1 MFFNYFLI
9 AIRNLLKQR
18 AYTLINITGMA
29 IGIACSIF
37 IILFVN
43 HELSYDQFH
52 SKGDQIFRIGVS
64 GKFSGNEFDQAVTAQ
79 PMAQALISDYPEVK
93 NVVRLRE
100 YGDWLVTYGENKF
113 HEENMLFADSTFFEI
128 LDFKLLKGDPL
139 TVLKEKRTIVLT
151 ESMAR
156 KYFGDEDPIGKMIK
170 LETDTTLH
178 RITGLM
184 EDVPANSHIHFDAVG
199 SLHTYAR
206 PEEEFWVS
214 HNFYT
219 YILTDGITPKDTLE
233 NKFHSIINKYVG
245 PQIEEVLGMSMDA
258 MEEQGDFFGY
268 FLQPLK
274 EIHLTSDLDYE
285 FEPNGN
291 KTLVYIFIVIAALIL
306 IVACI
311 NFTNMATAL
320 AASRSKEVGI
330 RKLVGA
336 QKPMLVSQFL
346 FESFMLTAIAFG
358 AAAILVAL
366 LIPYFNNI
374 MQLEVNTAFLS
385 SWKIAPL
392 ILLFII
398 FISFLA
404 GSYPAFYLAAFR
416 PISVLKGVVVRG
428 TKGGKIRSTLVVLQ
442 LAVSILILVGTYIT
456 FGQLR
461 FLIKN
466 DPGFDTENVLVIRR
480 SDVLKDNME
489 SFKQELL
496 RNPGVVSVSNS
507 NSIPGRNFS
516 NNAIFVE
523 ERGTNSTYLTWQ
535 SWVSFDYDKVFSLKI
550 VDGRFF
556 SRDISSDSSGIV
568 INQAAIKSLGLE
580 EPVLGQRLLSPSGPQ
595 TFDATPIIG
604 IVEDFH
610 FQSMHSNIEPM
621 SFSLMPGNWEGYIPI
636 KLIGTNMPESI
647 DFIRETW
654 ESFTTEYPFDFFWM
668 KDDYARL
675 YAMEKKTSSIFVAF
689 AIISLIIAGLGLIGL
704 ISFTAA
710 QRTKEIGIR
719 KVMGSTSEFIV
730 RLFLKEIG
738 ILVAIATLLAAP
750 VYFIVNNWLQNFA
763 YHIQFSP
770 LKFAVILVA
779 AGIITLLLS
788 WISVGGITI
797 NASRKNPVES
807 LRYE

>member
-1 MFFNYFLI
+1 
-9 AIRNLLKQR
+9 
-18 AYTLINITGMA
+18 MA
-29 IGIACSIF
+29 IGITCGIF

-52 SKGDQIFRIGVS
+52 TKADRIFRIGVS
-64 GKFSGNEFDQAVTAQ
+64 GKFSGSEFNQAITAQ

-100 YGDWLVTYGENKF
+100 YGDWLVTYGEKRF

-128 LDFKLLKGDPL
+128 FDFRLLKGDPL

-156 KYFGDEDPIGKMIK
+156 KYFGNEDPIGEMIK
-170 LETDTTLH
+170 LETDTTLFMV
-178 RITGLM
+178 TGLM
-184 EDVPANSHIHFDAVG
+184 EDVPGNSHIHFDAVG

-206 PEEEFWVS
+206 PEHEFWVS

-219 YILTDGITPKDTLE
+219 YILTDGMTPQDTLE
-233 NKFHSIINKYVG
+233 DKFQSIIHKYVG
-245 PQIEEVLGMSMDA
+245 PQIEDVLGISMDA

-274 EIHLTSDLDYE
+274 EIHLTSDLNYE

-291 KTLVYIFIVIAALIL
+291 KVLVYILIVIAGLIL

-311 NFTNMATAL
+311 NFTNMATAR

-346 FESFMLTAIAFG
+346 FESFMLTALAFG
-358 AAAILVAL
+358 AAAILVSF
-366 LIPYFNNI
+366 LIPYFNNMI
-374 MQLEVNTAFLS
+374 QLEVNTAFLS

-392 ILLFII
+392 IILFILL
-398 FISFLA
+398 ISFLA
-404 GSYPAFYLAAFR
+404 GSYPAFYLAAFK
-416 PISVLKGVVVRG
+416 PISVLKGVVVQG
-428 TKGGKIRSTLVVLQ
+428 TKGGKIRSILVVLQ

-461 FLIKN
+461 FLINN
-466 DPGFDTENVLVIRR
+466 DPGFDTENILIIRR
-480 SDVLKDNME
+480 SDVLKGKME

-523 ERGTNSTYLTWQ
+523 EKGTNSPYLTWQ

-556 SRDISSDSSGIV
+556 SRDISTDSSGIV
-568 INQAAIKSLGLE
+568 INQAAVKSLDLK
-580 EPVLGQRLLSPSGPQ
+580 EPVLGQRLLSPTGPQ
-595 TFDATPIIG
+595 TFDHAPIIG

-610 FQSMHSNIEPM
+610 FQSMHTTIEPM
-621 SFSLMPGNWEGYIPI
+621 SFSLMPGNWEGYIPV
-636 KLIGTNMPESI
+636 KLTGTNMPESV
-647 DFIRETW
+647 DFVRETW
-654 ESFTTEYPFDFFWM
+654 ESFTTEYPFDYFWM
-668 KDDYARL
+668 NDDYTRL
-675 YAMEKKTSSIFVAF
+675 YDTEKKTSSIFVAF
-689 AIISLIIAGLGLIGL
+689 AIISLIIACLGLIGL
-704 ISFTAA
+704 ISFTAV

-719 KVMGSTSEFIV
+719 KIMGSSSEFIV

-738 ILVAIATLLAAP
+738 ILVAIGTLLAAP
-750 VYFIVNNWLQNFA
+750 VYFIVDNWLQNFA
-763 YHIQFSP
+763 YPIQFN
-770 LKFAVILVA
+770 LMKFALILIA
-779 AGIITLLLS
+779 AGIITLILS
-788 WISVGGITI
+788 WISVSGITI
-797 NASRKNPVES
+797 SASRKNPADS